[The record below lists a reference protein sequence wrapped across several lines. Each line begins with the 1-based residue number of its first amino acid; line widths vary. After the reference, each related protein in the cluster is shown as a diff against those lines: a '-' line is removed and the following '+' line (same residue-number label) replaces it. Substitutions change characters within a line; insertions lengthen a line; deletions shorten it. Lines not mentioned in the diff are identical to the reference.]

1 MAPTKT
7 TTLRLSTTL
16 RDEIARLAEERNTS
30 MAELVANAI
39 DELKRQHWWDEVRH
53 SLNDLDDRYT
63 SEASVL
69 DGTVR
74 DGLGD

>member
-39 DELKRQHWWDEVRH
+39 DELKRQHWWDEVHH